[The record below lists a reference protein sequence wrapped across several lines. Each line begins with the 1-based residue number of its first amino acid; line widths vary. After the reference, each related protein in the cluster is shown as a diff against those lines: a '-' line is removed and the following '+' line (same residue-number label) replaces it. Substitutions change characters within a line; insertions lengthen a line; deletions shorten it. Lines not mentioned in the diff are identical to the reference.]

1 MIVERNFNKEHMA
14 MMANSIPITN
24 LQNSFDNAAMNKR
37 QVNGAVAA
45 VEQWTHTK
53 VYIHFYSKLRTRF
66 RIIYIRFCFQSII
79 VTQRD

>member
-1 MIVERNFNKEHMA
+1 MIVERNFNREHMA
-14 MMANSIPITN
+14 MMANSILITN
-24 LQNSFDNAAMNKR
+24 FQHSFDNATMNKK

-66 RIIYIRFCFQSII
+66 RFCFQSII